1 MITRRRHLELEVS
14 PLNSL
19 FGWTSK
25 GLTEE
30 VPAVPFHENVIRR
43 LNEAIK
49 IFVYSIFNAKFRRIF
64 TQMKIQH
71 TSSTE

>member
-1 MITRRRHLELEVS
+1 MK
-14 PLNSL
+14 SL

-30 VPAVPFHENVIRR
+30 VPAVPFHENAIRC

-49 IFVYSIFNAKFRRIF
+49 IFVYSIFNAKFRGIF
-64 TQMKIQH
+64 TQMKTQH
-71 TSSTE
+71 TSRAE